1 MIETFEL
8 KLPSGEV
15 AKFSI
20 WKSAFKKE
28 SCYFAKVINV
38 KKVSP
43 KNNYGVIV
51 RAGQKAVYYEDPLK
65 LKSDLIAF
73 YGV

>member
-1 MIETFEL
+1 MIEAFEL
-8 KLPSGEV
+8 RLPSGEF

-20 WKSAFKKE
+20 WKSAFKKDT
-28 SCYFAKVINV
+28 CFFAKIIDV

-51 RAGQKAVYYEDPLK
+51 RAGQKTIYYTDPVK
-65 LKSDLIAF
+65 LKADLIAF

>member
-8 KLPSGEV
+8 RLPSGEV

-28 SCYFAKVINV
+28 ISYFAKIIDV
-38 KKVSP
+38 KKISER
-43 KNNYGVIV
+43 NTYGIIV
-51 RAGQKAVYYEDPLK
+51 RAGQKTIYYSDPLK

>member
-15 AKFSI
+15 VKFSI
-20 WKSAFKKE
+20 WKSVFKKDP
-28 SCYFAKVINV
+28 CYFAKIINI

-43 KNNYGVIV
+43 KNNYGIIV
-51 RAGQKAVYYEDPLK
+51 RAGQKTIYYADPLK
-65 LKSDLIAF
+65 LKSDLISF

>member
-15 AKFSI
+15 MKFSI
-20 WKSAFKKE
+20 WKSAFKKDT
-28 SCYFAKVINV
+28 CYFAKIIDL

-43 KNNYGVIV
+43 KNNYGIIV
-51 RAGQKAVYYEDPLK
+51 RAGQKTIYYTDPLK

>member
-8 KLPSGEV
+8 ILPSGEV

-28 SCYFAKVINV
+28 ISYFAKIIDV
-38 KKVSP
+38 KKI
-43 KNNYGVIV
+43 NERNTYGIIV
-51 RAGQKAVYYEDPLK
+51 RAGQKTIYYSDPLK

>member
-1 MIETFEL
+1 MVETFEL
-8 KLPSGEV
+8 KLPSGDT

-20 WKSAFKKE
+20 WKSQFKKDT
-28 SCYFAKVINV
+28 CYFAKIIDA

-43 KNNYGVIV
+43 KNNYGIIV
-51 RAGQKAVYYEDPLK
+51 RAGQKTIYYTDPLK

>member
-28 SCYFAKVINV
+28 ASYFAKIIDV

-43 KNNYGVIV
+43 KNNYGTIV
-51 RAGQKAVYYEDPLK
+51 RAGQKTIYYTDALK